1 MPYFK
6 ITKSIVLSM
15 LMSCGICLA
24 ANAATLEVEVTGIIE
39 AKGSILV
46 GVFNSKGEWLK
57 KAITGSKEAAKIG
70 KLVLTIEN
78 LPEGEYALSVIHD
91 LNENGKLDSNLI
103 GIPKEPYGFSNDAAG
118 NFGPPSYE
126 KALVKLNSEKLRITV
141 KLN

>member
-1 MPYFK
+1 MQLINK
-6 ITKSIVLSM
+6 TKFTILTM
-15 LMSCGICLA
+15 LMSLA
-24 ANAATLEVEVTGIIE
+24 VSMTASAATLEVEVTGIAE
-39 AKGSILV
+39 AKGSVLV

-57 KAITGSKEAAKIG
+57 KAITGSKVAAKLGRVI
-70 KLVLTIEN
+70 LVIEN

-91 LNENGKLDSNLI
+91 LNENGKLDSNAI

-126 KALVKLNSEKLRITV
+126 KALVKVNSDVIRTTV